1 MAGPINNTL
10 NFTDDDLVERVPR
23 NGEEPIELLPSTQM
37 ARTRKPTLCQADFEF
52 PGGDIRIRVSRKD
65 DTTFEGKVC
74 SQSMGLGGP
83 VFKNMVFKPSE
94 NENEP
99 PKVVDELDFTE
110 DDAATLLII
119 LNIIHLKFRSVP
131 RRELSYRK
139 LLAMA
144 QICDKYNCVPL
155 VELFLSGWLDGE
167 DYEPNYD
174 NRENWLYIA
183 YVFGR
188 DETFA
193 TLAVNMVKN
202 ATVGEDQLLTRT
214 SKMFVDPMPEGILES
229 IKTTRAA
236 VIQALLDVWY
246 EYTNSYM
253 DKYTTIC
260 KEGNKKCDAMAWGS
274 IVFALKDQG
283 LWPEKKATDIS
294 MSINELASNLLSLQV
309 ITFDR
314 KGHRKCLKTNIND
327 KIETVLKEI
336 PSPVLNVH
344 EKHMDDIS
352 SLLDGDTDSEP
363 EYEKLSDCDF
373 EYE

>member
-1 MAGPINNTL
+1 MAGPVDNTL

-23 NGEEPIELLPSTQM
+23 NGEEPIELLPITQM
-37 ARTRKPTLCQADFEF
+37 ARPRKPTLCQADFDS
-52 PGGDIRIRVSRKD
+52 PGGDIKIRVSRKD
-65 DTTFEGKVC
+65 DTTFGGKVC

-83 VFKNMVFKPSE
+83 VFKTMVFTHSE

-99 PKVVDELDFTE
+99 PKVVEELDFTK

-155 VELFLSGWLDGE
+155 VELFLLGWLDGE
-167 DYEPNYD
+167 DYEPSYD

-193 TLAVNMVKN
+193 TLAINMVKN
-202 ATVGEDQLLTRT
+202 AT
-214 SKMFVDPMPEGILES
+214 FVDPMPEGILES

-274 IVFALKDQG
+274 IVFALKGQG
-283 LWPEKKATDIS
+283 LWPERKAGDIT
-294 MSINELASNLLSLQV
+294 MSINELASNLLKRA
-309 ITFDR
+309 T
-314 KGHRKCLKTNIND
+314 GKCLKTNIND
-327 KIETVLKEI
+327 KIETILKEI

-344 EKHMDDIS
+344 EKHMDEIS

-373 EYE
+373 ECE